1 MSKKEKETYPSWPAT
16 SSSPWIQRS
25 PGTRRLHTQARTEVR
40 RVVANGKGKI
50 GSKKHQHAL
59 TGQERSGGRGDPGQG
74 GGREEEEEQEPAVH
88 RHRPRVLPPPEASKN
103 SLPPAATLRPGLL
116 EGSGLE
122 DAKLGSLS
130 ELGRRRWRWN
140 AARLCAVWQA

>member
-16 SSSPWIQRS
+16 SSCPWIRRS

-74 GGREEEEEQEPAVH
+74 GGREEEEEQEPAVP
-88 RHRPRVLPPPEASKN
+88 RHRPRVLPPPEARKE
-103 SLPPAATLRPGLL
+103 PAAAAAAAAAGDPETLIG
-116 EGSGLE
+116 GT
-122 DAKLGSLS
+122 
-130 ELGRRRWRWN
+130 
-140 AARLCAVWQA
+140 ARG